1 MDRRFLA
8 LAFIG
13 LFLLSSLAVAETPA
27 VQGSTSTLGFLRIK
41 NESYYSPFPAEP
53 GNYVDVWIAVRNLG
67 KNPISAECRVQ
78 PSFPFSL
85 DSAGDGYQDLGVLE
99 EQREVLLKYHVRVD
113 ERAVEGY
120 NDLNFG
126 CRDKTGGA
134 SAQWSGA
141 VFPIFVQPHDATL
154 AVSSVQSVPA
164 EIAPGQ
170 GARVSITLKNL
181 ANIALKDVRVKL
193 DVSGDKVPFTPVG
206 GTSEAKVASV
216 GPGEGVTV
224 SFEVVASPGAESGP
238 YKIPIQLNYL
248 DKLGKQYSRNE
259 TTGLVVA
266 SEPMLQVI
274 ASSDKIFKAGVRGKI
289 SFKLVNNGLSDV
301 KLAWVVFSP
310 SASDVKLLSAP
321 QAYVGTIS
329 SDNYETVDFD
339 VFVEENAS
347 LPLRLPVAVS
357 FRDSSNKAYERSF
370 EPELPVFSQEEAQR
384 VQLESPQGTNI
395 VLLAIGAI
403 IALYLLLKYALPA
416 ARGLFPQ
423 RGKKGG
429 EQ

>member
-1 MDRRFLA
+1 MERRFLA

-13 LFLLSSLAVAETPA
+13 LFLLSSFVAAETPA
-27 VQGSTSTLGFLRIK
+27 VYGTTSTLGFLRIK

-53 GNYVDVWIAVRNLG
+53 GNYVDIWIAVSNFG
-67 KNPISAECRVQ
+67 NNPVSAECRVQ

-85 DSAGDGYQDLGVLE
+85 DSAGDGYQDLGVLAQ
-99 EQREVLLKYHVRVD
+99 QREVLLKYHVRVD

-134 SAQWSGA
+134 GASWSDA

-154 AVSSVQSVPA
+154 AVSSVESVPS

-170 GARVSITLKNL
+170 TARVTIRLANL
-181 ANIALKDVRVKL
+181 AKIALKDVRVKL

-206 GTSEAKVASV
+206 GTSEAKIASV
-216 GPGEGVTV
+216 DAGESV
-224 SFEVVASPGAESGP
+224 SASFDVVASPGADSGP
-238 YKIPIQLNYL
+238 YKIPIEINYF

-266 SEPMLQVI
+266 SAPQLQVI
-274 ASSDKIFKAGVRGKI
+274 ASSDTVFKTGVRGKV
-289 SFKLVNNGLSDV
+289 SFKIVNNGLSEV
-301 KLAWVVFSP
+301 KLVWVQFSP
-310 SASDVKLLSAP
+310 DANDVKLLSP
-321 QAYVGTIS
+321 SQAYVGTIS

-339 VFVEENAS
+339 VFVEKNAS

-357 FRDSSNKAYERSF
+357 FRDSANKEYAQEY
-370 EPELPVFSQEEAQR
+370 LPVLAVFSEAEAQR
-384 VQLESPQGTNI
+384 VQLEGPQGTNI
-395 VLLAIGAI
+395 VLVAIGAI
-403 IALYLLLKYALPA
+403 VALYLLVKYAFPA
-416 ARGLFPQ
+416 VRGLFS